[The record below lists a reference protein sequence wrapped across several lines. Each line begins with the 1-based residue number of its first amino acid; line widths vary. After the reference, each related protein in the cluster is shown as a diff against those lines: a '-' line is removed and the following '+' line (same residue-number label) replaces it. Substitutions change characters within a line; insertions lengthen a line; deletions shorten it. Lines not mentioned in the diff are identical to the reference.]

1 LYKKTQLKFKTYKSD
16 AAPFFFY
23 IEIFPFDSSL
33 YTNPLSSSHI
43 KKIERSPIVPIPMR
57 VDRVS
62 NGVNSVLIRP
72 REVISFQVSD
82 YQTAVINPNQF
93 LLSGIKNL
101 LYFSEIRSSEK
112 FAQSLSRKNVISWW
126 EETRFLY
133 GNLYR
138 LEEDF
143 SAFLRAYLHT
153 MVKSYVKEDDLV
165 SAAIQYCKIIED
177 ICKKRMEQN
186 RILVEIDGEKKRME
200 QNRILVEIDGE
211 ESSVKM
217 YKEKNQTYYKKL
229 KKVKEKQYHPE
240 LVDIEI
246 FNYFSSNWPKD
257 TTTKNGIEREIKK
270 YIPLL
275 FYDDLQECM
284 LLNLKYLE
292 ENEKTLLSPSILIEK
307 HIINLIGSDN
317 FDDDFKSKNIW
328 WSAFDKIKPEVF
340 LNEIFQSFNK

>member
-1 LYKKTQLKFKTYKSD
+1 VVNLYKKTQLKFKTYKSD

-23 IEIFPFDSSL
+23 IEIFPFDISL
-33 YTNPLSSSHI
+33 YTNPLSSSLI

-57 VDRVS
+57 VDRVF

-72 REVISFQVSD
+72 REVVSFQVSD

-186 RILVEIDGEKKRME
+186 RILVEIDGE
-200 QNRILVEIDGE
+200 
-211 ESSVKM
+211 ESNVKM
-217 YKEKNQTYYKKL
+217 YKEKNKTYYKKL

-246 FNYFSSNWPKD
+246 INYFSSNWPKD
-257 TTTKNGIEREIKK
+257 TTTKNGIEREVKK

-292 ENEKTLLSPSILIEK
+292 ENEKTLFSPSILIEK

-328 WSAFDKIKPEVF
+328 WSTFDKIKPELF
-340 LNEIFQSFNK
+340 LNDIFQSFNK

>member
-1 LYKKTQLKFKTYKSD
+1 
-16 AAPFFFY
+16 
-23 IEIFPFDSSL
+23 
-33 YTNPLSSSHI
+33 
-43 KKIERSPIVPIPMR
+43 MR
-57 VDRVS
+57 VDRVF

-112 FAQSLSRKNVISWW
+112 FARSLSRKNVISWW

-186 RILVEIDGEKKRME
+186 RILVEIDGE
-200 QNRILVEIDGE
+200 

-246 FNYFSSNWPKD
+246 INYFSSNWPKD
-257 TTTKNGIEREIKK
+257 TTTKNGIERKIKK

-328 WSAFDKIKPEVF
+328 WSAFDKIKPELF
-340 LNEIFQSFNK
+340 LNEIFQSFKK

>member
-1 LYKKTQLKFKTYKSD
+1 MVNLYKKTQLKFKTYKSD

-23 IEIFPFDSSL
+23 IEIFPFDISL
-33 YTNPLSSSHI
+33 YTNPLSSSLI

-57 VDRVS
+57 VDRVF

-72 REVISFQVSD
+72 REVVSFQVSD

-186 RILVEIDGEKKRME
+186 RILVEIDGE
-200 QNRILVEIDGE
+200 
-211 ESSVKM
+211 ESNVKM
-217 YKEKNQTYYKKL
+217 YKEKNKTYYKKL

-246 FNYFSSNWPKD
+246 INYFSSNWPKD
-257 TTTKNGIEREIKK
+257 TTTKNGIEREVKK

-292 ENEKTLLSPSILIEK
+292 ENEKTLFSPSILIEK

-328 WSAFDKIKPEVF
+328 WSTFDKIKPELF
-340 LNEIFQSFNK
+340 LNDIFQSFNK